1 LKGIIMDQRFEQLR
15 RTWDHY
21 GEADP
26 LWAILSSP
34 GKRGQRWDIES
45 FFAEGRR
52 VIEGLLQIIADRFPD
67 VPRFCALDFGCGV
80 GRLTRPLAVHFDR
93 VIGVDVAASMI
104 RRARQLNSDLK
115 NCEFLLNESDN
126 LSVIDSG
133 SVDFVFSDLVLQHIA
148 PAYSEGYLREFVRIL
163 SPRGLVV
170 CQVIDR
176 PGDSLIGRL
185 SRLAPGMLLDAYRRV
200 RYGRNRIQIYAFPM
214 ARIHAVVRGA
224 GGQVLHQED
233 IRGPD
238 DRWKRK
244 QYFVGKP
251 PAC

>member
-1 LKGIIMDQRFEQLR
+1 MDQRFEQLR
-15 RTWDHY
+15 QTWDHY
-21 GEADP
+21 GEIDP

-34 GKRGQRWDIES
+34 GKRGKRWDIES
-45 FFAEGRR
+45 FFAEGHR
-52 VIEGLLQIIADRFPD
+52 VIDGLLGVIAERFPD

-80 GRLTRPLAVHFDR
+80 GRLTRPLAAHFDR
-93 VIGVDVAASMI
+93 VIGIDVAASMI

-126 LSVIDSG
+126 LSVIESG
-133 SVDFVFSDLVLQHIA
+133 SVDFIFSDLVLQHIA

-170 CQVIDR
+170 FQVIDR

-185 SRLAPGMLLDAYRRV
+185 SRFAPGMLLDAYRRV
-200 RYGRNRIQIYAFPM
+200 RYGQNRIQIHSFPM
-214 ARIHAVVRGA
+214 ARVHAVVREA
-224 GGQVLHQED
+224 GGQVLQQED
-233 IRGPD
+233 IQGPD

-244 QYFVGKP
+244 KYFVGKQKE
-251 PAC
+251 C